1 MGWRNFLNGTDLTPP
16 PRDILQKDMMASYF
30 SQLLNSAK
38 KILIRIGR
46 IQTMIIM
53 SLFYYLILGP
63 MAILYQIF
71 HRQKQSGQT
80 YWIKKQP
87 IQDMDLYLTR
97 QF

>member
-1 MGWRNFLNGTDLTPP
+1 M
-16 PRDILQKDMMASYF
+16 I
-30 SQLLNSAK
+30 K
-38 KILIRIGR
+38 KILIKIGR

-71 HRQKQSGQT
+71 NRQKQSRET
-80 YWIKKQP
+80 YWIKKEP
-87 IQDMDLYLTR
+87 IQNMDLYLTR

>member
-1 MGWRNFLNGTDLTPP
+1 M
-16 PRDILQKDMMASYF
+16 I
-30 SQLLNSAK
+30 K
-38 KILIRIGR
+38 KILIKIGR

-71 HRQKQSGQT
+71 NRQKPSEQT
-80 YWIKKQP
+80 YWIKKEP
-87 IQDMDLYLTR
+87 IKDMDLYLTR